1 MYEGRYVFSQ
11 VMAHLPW
18 KTFHRCVTRHRGD
31 HKVKS
36 FGCTQQWRAMAIA
49 QLLQLGSLRDIEIS
63 LRAHADKLYHLGL
76 PTGVSRN
83 TLSNANQVRSWKIYA
98 DFGCRLIGQAQALYD
113 KDDFQLQLEQ
123 PAYALDSST
132 IDLCLSLFSW
142 ATFRTTKAG
151 VKMHTLLN
159 LQGNIP
165 SFIEITEA
173 KKHDVKVLDQMPV
186 EAGAIYIM
194 DRAYLD
200 FERLYQMHCRGGQF
214 IVRAKSNTKLRR
226 LYSNKVERQQGVI
239 CDQIIV
245 PAGVKTAKCYPEKL
259 RKVGYH
265 DQVSG
270 KRFNFLTNNQIL
282 SPLTIAE
289 LYRNR
294 WQVELFFK
302 WVKQHLRIKTFYGRS
317 ENAVKTQIWIAV
329 SVYAL
334 VAIIKKRLHLD
345 HSLYTILQILSV
357 TVFDKYPLYQIL
369 TNYDRKWQNDEH
381 PKQLNLFDKT
391 LGH

>member
-1 MYEGRYVFSQ
+1 MTKTIFS
-11 VMAHLPW
+11 
-18 KTFHRCVTRHRGD
+18 C
-31 HKVKS
+31 S
-36 FGCTQQWRAMAIA
+36 F
-49 QLLQLGSLRDIEIS
+49 
-63 LRAHADKLYHLGL
+63 
-76 PTGVSRN
+76 
-83 TLSNANQVRSWKIYA
+83 
-98 DFGCRLIGQAQALYD
+98 
-113 KDDFQLQLEQ
+113 EQ

-159 LQGNIP
+159 LRGNIP

-173 KKHDVKVLDQMPV
+173 KKHDVNVLDQMPV

-245 PAGVKTAKCYPEKL
+245 PTGVKTAKYYPEKL

-334 VAIIKKRLHLD
+334 VAIIKKRLQLD

-369 TNYDRKWQNDEH
+369 TNYDRKLQHGDY
-381 PKQLNLFDKT
+381 PKQLNLFD
-391 LGH
+391 

>member
-1 MYEGRYVFSQ
+1 MYEGQYVFSQ
-11 VMAHLPW
+11 IMAHLPW
-18 KTFHRCVTRHRGD
+18 KTFHRCVASHRGD

-63 LRAHADKLYHLGL
+63 LRAHADKLYHLGF
-76 PTGVSRN
+76 PTGISRN

-98 DFGCRLIGQAQALYD
+98 DFGYRLIGQAQALYD
-113 KDDFQLQLEQ
+113 QDDFQLQLEQ

-200 FERLYQMHCRGGQF
+200 FERLYQMHCGGGQF
-214 IVRAKSNTKLRR
+214 IVRAKSNTKLKR

-245 PAGVKTAKCYPEKL
+245 PAGVKTAKYYPEKL
-259 RKVGYH
+259 RKVGYY
-265 DQVSG
+265 DQASG
-270 KRFNFLTNNQIL
+270 KRFNFLTNNQVL
-282 SPLTIAE
+282 PPLTIAE

-294 WQVELFFK
+294 WQVELFFICCM
-302 WVKQHLRIKTFYGRS
+302 QHMKKHVANLDMLRARTFSAEQTDFR
-317 ENAVKTQIWIAV
+317 
-329 SVYAL
+329 
-334 VAIIKKRLHLD
+334 
-345 HSLYTILQILSV
+345 TIPA
-357 TVFDKYPLYQIL
+357 T
-369 TNYDRKWQNDEH
+369 
-381 PKQLNLFDKT
+381 
-391 LGH
+391 